1 MIVKTESDMSFVR
14 HNFKPLK
21 NKLLNKYSRAEEHFE
36 SLLKMTNMFYVR
48 EKGNFRYGTR
58 WCYYDF
64 YIPYYRLYIEIDGSS
79 HDSIE
84 QKKID
89 KEKEKIIERKK
100 RFIIRLTNEEV
111 LGLKEVSLCYLVK
124 RLCEQ
129 RSECY
134 SRSFGFAINEYLE
147 NLTKNVNSGIYDM
160 LEDTGIKVEFNK
172 DVFAYCKSTGRM
184 YRFQNECIAKIGL
197 NFTLQEVRNYLVNT
211 DYKRSTLRKY
221 VLAYSEGECIKRV
234 KACMDI
240 DVEFCGNIYPS
251 CTLDD
256 LMPIM
261 NDRERKRWLGIPIPG
276 VEEFIENMGQLGFS
290 PIKYPKKGQKAL
302 RHDSFPYH
310 SSKNDASVLVRTF
323 LSQGVLRLYIVHKK
337 NWHGMFC
344 NINEVP
350 SDIDGLKDF
359 INTFIADMCKKYH
372 ISFNNKKR

>member
-1 MIVKTESDMSFVR
+1 
-14 HNFKPLK
+14 
-21 NKLLNKYSRAEEHFE
+21 
-36 SLLKMTNMFYVR
+36 MFYVR

-64 YIPYYRLYIEIDGSS
+64 YIPFYRLYIEIDGTS

-84 QKKID
+84 QKEID

-147 NLTKNVNSGIYDM
+147 NLTKNVNSGIHDM

-184 YRFQNECIAKIGL
+184 YRFQNEYIAKIGL

-221 VLAYSEGECIKRV
+221 VLCS
-234 KACMDI
+234 
-240 DVEFCGNIYPS
+240 
-251 CTLDD
+251 
-256 LMPIM
+256 
-261 NDRERKRWLGIPIPG
+261 
-276 VEEFIENMGQLGFS
+276 
-290 PIKYPKKGQKAL
+290 
-302 RHDSFPYH
+302 
-310 SSKNDASVLVRTF
+310 
-323 LSQGVLRLYIVHKK
+323 
-337 NWHGMFC
+337 
-344 NINEVP
+344 
-350 SDIDGLKDF
+350 
-359 INTFIADMCKKYH
+359 
-372 ISFNNKKR
+372 